1 MDCNAG
7 NDRNRARSGSGRG
20 KSRPCPDPAAR
31 LRLSCPFWLNCWY
44 EVLPVR
50 LFLTRQCIAVR
61 RHRTIAPT
69 GRVIAVLA
77 LLPSC
82 LPLAPSNVLPVT
94 APLAI
99 ERQAAQGCGADRRGA
114 LIGQPF
120 TALASSP
127 IPGGLRIL
135 YPGQG
140 ITDGLTPARLNAQ
153 VDGTGRIL
161 RLFCG

>member
-1 MDCNAG
+1 
-7 NDRNRARSGSGRG
+7 
-20 KSRPCPDPAAR
+20 
-31 LRLSCPFWLNCWY
+31 
-44 EVLPVR
+44 LPVR
-50 LFLTRQCIAVR
+50 LFLTRHFGS
-61 RHRTIAPT
+61 RHRTTAPT
-69 GRVIAVLA
+69 GRAISIILA
-77 LLPSC
+77 LLPGC

-94 APLAI
+94 APLVI
-99 ERQAAQGCGADRRGA
+99 ERQAAQGCGADQRQA

-120 TALASSP
+120 TALASRP